1 MIEIINLR
9 KQFKNGIVNRNI
21 VTAVDGLSF
30 KIEKGRT
37 LGLVGESGCG
47 KSTLSRSILKLIK
60 PDSGRIIYNE
70 EDITNYSF
78 SKMRDL
84 RREMQIIFQHPDSAL
99 NPKKTIEESLIEPL
113 KLHKIHNKNTSQK
126 HIKNYLE
133 FVGLSD
139 EILSRYPY
147 QVSGG
152 QIQRVALARVLLL
165 KPKFI
170 ILDEPTSM
178 LDVSVQA
185 QVMQLLKKAQKEF
198 GITYLFISHDIDLV
212 KAVSDDI
219 AVMLNG
225 KIVEIIKAEE
235 IYKNAKNEYT
245 KRLIES
251 FINF

>member
-9 KQFKNGIVNRNI
+9 KQFKNGIVNRNV
-21 VTAVDGLSF
+21 VTAVDGVSF
-30 KIEKGRT
+30 KIEKGKT

-47 KSTLSRSILKLIK
+47 KSTLSRLILKLIK
-60 PDSGRIIYNE
+60 PDSGKIIYNE

-99 NPKKTIEESLIEPL
+99 NPKKNIEESLIEPL
-113 KLHKIHNKNTSQK
+113 KLHKIYNKNASQK
-126 HIKNYLE
+126 YIKNYLD

-185 QVMQLLKKAQKEF
+185 QVIQLLKKAQKEF

-219 AVMLNG
+219 AVMLDG

>member
-9 KQFKNGIVNRNI
+9 KQFKNGIVNRNV
-21 VTAVDGLSF
+21 VTAVDGVSF
-30 KIEKGRT
+30 KIEKGKT

-47 KSTLSRSILKLIK
+47 KSTLSRLILKLIK

-126 HIKNYLE
+126 YIKNYLE

-185 QVMQLLKKAQKEF
+185 QVIQLLKKAQKEF
-198 GITYLFISHDIDLV
+198 DITYLFISHDIDLV

-219 AVMLNG
+219 AVMLDG

-235 IYKNAKNEYT
+235 IYKNAKNGYT
-245 KRLIES
+245 KRLTES